1 MFYAEDIYQ
10 KNIKYNSELFFNE
23 KLPMIGCETD
33 WYTAYAGAGVKEY
46 TVYCQLLQGIMVV
59 FTEELVT

>member
-23 KLPMIGCETD
+23 KL
-33 WYTAYAGAGVKEY
+33 
-46 TVYCQLLQGIMVV
+46 VYRICRSGI
-59 FTEELVT
+59 